1 MQEVWERVKGNADA
15 TLATLAGILSIVALI
30 VAIAGTTGVA
40 RDEAQ
45 EMIDDAVIRVV
56 DPAGYTQRVVQE
68 AIDRYDADG
77 RDASIAY
84 HQSTESIDGPWYV
97 FLLDENGFVIAN
109 PARPDFV
116 GTTPAV
122 RSDITGKPY
131 GLEVVAADEDGRWV
145 DYVFVNP
152 VTGEPE
158 RKHTWVIKHDGLSFA
173 SGWYEPIS
181 RADDPATYTQA
192 VVAGAISRYE
202 AGGREASI
210 AYHQSTESI
219 DGPWYVFLLDED
231 GYVLANPARPDFVGT
246 TPAVR
251 SDITGKPYGLEVV
264 AADEDGRWVDYV
276 FVNPSTG
283 EPERKHTW
291 VIKHDGL
298 SFASGWYEPISRA
311 DDPATFTQAFVAR
324 AVSRYNAEGLDATVA
339 HYNTPESLEGQW
351 YVFIFDEADRLLT
364 HPDPNLLG
372 DDLKG
377 SAGNGHHGA
386 CVRSR
391 DAAGRRGRYLGELRI
406 REPYK
411 RAAPGQALLGRA
423 ARRSPLRV
431 GVVRVRPRRGRAS
444 HLRRGP
450 VCGGGSSKRRL
461 NIRDQPTGACS
472 TLHGPG
478 SSCT

>member
-1 MQEVWERVKGNADA
+1 MQEIWERTKKNADSIMA
-15 TLATLAGILSIVALI
+15 TVAGILAIIALI
-30 VAIAGTTGVA
+30 IAIAGTTGVT
-40 RDEAQ
+40 REEAQ
-45 EMIDDAVIRVV
+45 EMVDDAVVRVA
-56 DPAGYTQRVVQE
+56 DPAGYTQHVVQE

-77 RDASIAY
+77 REAAIAY
-84 HQSTESIDGPWYV
+84 HQSKESIDGQWYV
-97 FLLDENGFVIAN
+97 FLLDENGFVLAN

-131 GLEVVAADEDGRWV
+131 GIEVVAADEDGRWV

-152 VTGEPE
+152 ATGEPE

-181 RADDPATYTQA
+181 REDDPATYTQA
-192 VVAGAISRYE
+192 VVASAISRYE
-202 AGGREASI
+202 AEGRDASI
-210 AYHQSTESI
+210 AYQQSEESI
-219 DGPWYVFLLDED
+219 DGQWYVFLLDEN

-276 FVNPSTG
+276 FVNPATG

-324 AVSRYNAEGLDATVA
+324 AVSRYNAEGLDATVT

-364 HPDPNLLG
+364 HPDPSLLG

-377 SAGNGHHGA
+377 PLGTDITGRVFGLEMLQADEDGIWVSYVFVNPANGQPQVKH
-386 CVRSR
+386 SW
-391 DAAGRRGRYLGELRI
+391 
-406 REPYK
+406 
-411 RAAPGQALLGRA
+411 
-423 ARRSPLRV
+423 
-431 GVVRVRPRRGRAS
+431 VVRHDGLLFGSGWYESVSGEDQLPISGEDQFAAVAVPAGGLNVR
-444 HLRRGP
+444 
-450 VCGGGSSKRRL
+450 
-461 NIRDQPTGACS
+461 T
-472 TLHGPG
+472 
-478 SSCT
+478 